1 MSKKNKKFVN
11 NIVFST
17 ASNWEPEIESEEVE
31 TLAPAEQKLR
41 VRYETKHRGGKKVT
55 VVEGFV
61 GKDEDLQAL
70 GRTLRQQCGVGG
82 SAKDGDILVQGNV
95 VKKVV
100 EILKDQGYK
109 QTK

>member
-1 MSKKNKKFVN
+1 MSKKNKKLIN

-17 ASNWEPEIESEEVE
+17 ASNWEPEVE
-31 TLAPAEQKLR
+31 NNDVDTLAPAEQKLR

-55 VVEGFV
+55 VVEGFI
-61 GKDEDLQAL
+61 GKDEDLQTL

-95 VKKVV
+95 VSKVV
-100 EILKDQGYK
+100 EILKNQGYK